1 MYEDQFNVNLHKCF
15 LKVVFPLELVEI
27 FSHEGSKREFEQ
39 NYIIARWRSCSEKGK
54 SLLIKNSFNSYRAIL
69 NGDFLRQLET
79 SFTDTVNKFLLLSKP
94 NCKQECL
101 MILQIPREG
110 TSTILHTLLT
120 CQLQHFT
127 VDWEAIKTITRSL
140 TRAFKTSFETILVR
154 KFALIG
160 ILAQRVAWTWT
171 ISNFKAL
178 SSDFSSL
185 DSSDFWGHSQR
196 QVDNYFKFH

>member
-1 MYEDQFNVNLHKCF
+1 MLFKGGFPPGTCGDLFTWGKQERIWTKLHHCP
-15 LKVVFPLELVEI
+15 LKKLL
-27 FSHEGSKREFEQ
+27 R
-39 NYIIARWRSCSEKGK
+39 KGK
-54 SLLIKNSFNSYRAIL
+54 VTAHQEFFNSYRAIL